1 MYVCLCAEC
10 MSMTSMHSASVNLGC
25 PVTVDLEQA
34 YTKTLH
40 RVACPFP
47 WFALYTWDGEIV
59 WISTVSSVL
68 QLMLQEPF
76 KLPNRSLPHKFGAY
90 EILSN

>member
-1 MYVCLCAEC
+1 MQNACLP
-10 MSMTSMHSASVNLGC
+10 MTPRKFGLSRNIG
-25 PVTVDLEQA
+25 D
-34 YTKTLH
+34 TKVSGSLL
-40 RVACPFP
+40 ACPFR

-59 WISTVSSVL
+59 WICMDSMVSSVL

-90 EILSN
+90 GIVSS